1 MLKKISELKNNSGFM
16 KYFKNTSWMM
26 SEKALRILAA
36 LTIGIWVTRYLGP
49 NDLGILSYAQAFVG
63 LFAAFSTLGLDRLL
77 ARELVKRPNEKYT
90 LLGTSFILQTIGSSI
105 LVSFLLLSIYLK
117 DDDELT
123 NKIII
128 IMGLLTFV
136 NSFNIISSYFQS
148 IVSSKHVVIT
158 SIIGLVLFS
167 LIRVA
172 LILNEAPLIY
182 FVYAIVFDTIFLI
195 IGAVYVYFRNNQSI
209 FKWKFSMVM
218 AKSLLN
224 DSWPLILNTIFISVY
239 VRIDQIMIENF
250 MDSFSVGQ
258 YAAAVNLS
266 QAWYFV
272 PGIIGSSLFPA
283 IVNAKK
289 ISESLYYE
297 RLQKLYDLM
306 VILAVSIAIP
316 MTFLSDWVVDL
327 LLKDEFYLTGSV
339 LSIHIWAGVF
349 VFLGVS
355 VSKWILTENLQR
367 ISSLTLFI
375 GMVANI
381 VLNLIMIPKFGIKG
395 AAFAT
400 LISQSISVLFAPL
413 LFKKTRPSFFM
424 MIKALSF
431 SSIFNKIFK

>member
-26 SEKALRILAA
+26 SEKALRIVAA
-36 LTIGIWVTRYLGP
+36 LTIGIWVSRYLGP
-49 NDLGILSYAQAFVG
+49 SDLGILSYAQAFVG

-77 ARELVKRPNEKYT
+77 ARELVKNPEEKYL
-90 LLGTSFILQTIGSSI
+90 LLGTSFILQTIGSTI
-105 LVSFLLLSIYLK
+105 LVSFLFLSIYIN
-117 DDDELT
+117 DNDELT
-123 NKIII
+123 NKVII

-136 NSFNIISSYFQS
+136 NSFNVIAAYFQS
-148 IVSSKHVVIT
+148 IVKTKQVVIT

-167 LIRVA
+167 SIRIA
-172 LILNEAPLIY
+172 LILNDAPLIY
-182 FVYAIVFDTIFLI
+182 FVYAIAFDTVFLI
-195 IGAVYVYFRNNQSI
+195 LGAIYVYFYNKQSI
-209 FKWKFSMVM
+209 FKWQFSMVM
-218 AKSLLN
+218 AKSLLS

-250 MDSFSVGQ
+250 MNSVSVGQ

-266 QAWYFV
+266 QAWYFI

-289 ISESLYYE
+289 ISEKLYKD

-306 VILAVSIAIP
+306 VVLAVAIAIP
-316 MTFLSDWVVDL
+316 MTFLSDWLVEL
-327 LLKDEFYLTGSV
+327 LLGDEFYLTGGV

-355 VSKWILTENLQR
+355 VSKWILTENLQKV
-367 ISSLTLFI
+367 SSVSLFI

-381 VLNLIMIPKFGIKG
+381 LLNVIMIPKYGIYG

-431 SSIFNKIFK
+431 SSIFKRFF